1 MPKASILE
9 SFYTKSS
16 YIRKLLYPKA
26 LISMNGKSLLKRKSI
41 LKRKFHETYNM
52 TRQEM
57 RSLPH
62 PSGRHLLLLAAL
74 VSLLSL
80 AGCGNRADISEGE
93 AYIQEL
99 ENRDVN
105 AMQQAITQA
114 QKARSGDAAGGSSRE
129 ARKAAIERFRANY
142 EAGMIAPPDEVQLA
156 QDRNI
161 LKDCAVIGDSMA
173 QAVLEYGFLDEAHVF
188 FERGA
193 IIRELKGQIEAAS
206 AMLPRTVVFFTG
218 LNDTDHETV
227 DSYVEAYA
235 SQIAYVKSLLP
246 DAEIFIC
253 SMTPPSDDL
262 AAEREDLAM
271 SVYYA
276 DALKTWCEENDILC
290 LDLSFLVSQDRYLED
305 GIHFNYTFYE
315 GWIGLLAEAVSAS

>member
-1 MPKASILE
+1 
-9 SFYTKSS
+9 
-16 YIRKLLYPKA
+16 
-26 LISMNGKSLLKRKSI
+26 
-41 LKRKFHETYNM
+41 
-52 TRQEM
+52 M
-57 RSLPH
+57 RSLPY
-62 PSGRHLLLLAAL
+62 PAGKQLLLLAAL
-74 VSLLSL
+74 FSLLSL
-80 AGCGNRADISEGE
+80 AGCGNRTDISEGQ

-99 ENRDVN
+99 ENRDVT
-105 AMQQAITQA
+105 AMQQAVAQA
-114 QKARSGDAAGGSSRE
+114 QAVRSENEHGVS
-129 ARKAAIERFRANY
+129 RKAAIERFRANY
-142 EAGMIAPPDEVQLA
+142 EAGLIAPPDEVQLA
-156 QDRNI
+156 KDRNI

-193 IIRELKGQIEAAS
+193 IIRELGGQIEAAS

-276 DALKTWCEENDILC
+276 DALKTWCEENDILY

>member
-1 MPKASILE
+1 M
-9 SFYTKSS
+9 
-16 YIRKLLYPKA
+16 
-26 LISMNGKSLLKRKSI
+26 LKRKWHRTGGKI
-41 LKRKFHETYNM
+41 RT
-52 TRQEM
+52 
-57 RSLPH
+57 LPH
-62 PSGRHLLLLAAL
+62 SPGKQILLLAAL
-74 VSLLSL
+74 ALLLSL

-99 ENRDVN
+99 ENRDVT
-105 AMQQAITQA
+105 AMQQAVAKA
-114 QKARSGDAAGGSSRE
+114 QEARSEAASPEGSRSEDMTGGSSAEARE
-129 ARKAAIERFRANY
+129 AAVERFRSNY
-142 EAGMIAPPDEVQLA
+142 EAGLIAEPNEEQLA

-161 LKDCAVIGDSMA
+161 LKDTAVIGDSMA

-193 IIRELKGQIEAAS
+193 IIRELGEQIEAAS

-235 SQIAYVKSLLP
+235 SQVSYVKSLLP
-246 DAEIFIC
+246 DAEILIC

-276 DALKTWCEENDILC
+276 DALKTWCGENDILC

-315 GWIGLLAEAVSAS
+315 GWIGLLAEVVSAS

>member
-1 MPKASILE
+1 
-9 SFYTKSS
+9 
-16 YIRKLLYPKA
+16 
-26 LISMNGKSLLKRKSI
+26 
-41 LKRKFHETYNM
+41 
-52 TRQEM
+52 M
-57 RSLPH
+57 RTLPH
-62 PSGRHLLLLAAL
+62 PAGRHLLLLAVL
-74 VSLLSL
+74 VTLLSL
-80 AGCGNRADISEGE
+80 AGCGNRADISEGK

-105 AMQQAITQA
+105 AVQQAITQA
-114 QKARSGDAAGGSSRE
+114 QEARSGDAAGGSSRE

-142 EAGMIAPPDEVQLA
+142 EAGLIAPPDEVQLA
-156 QDRNI
+156 KDRNI
-161 LKDCAVIGDSMA
+161 LKDCVVIGDSMA

-193 IIRELKGQIEAAS
+193 IIRELGGQIEAAS

-276 DALKTWCEENDILC
+276 DALKTWCEENDILY

>member
-1 MPKASILE
+1 
-9 SFYTKSS
+9 
-16 YIRKLLYPKA
+16 
-26 LISMNGKSLLKRKSI
+26 MNRKSLRKRKSI
-41 LKRKFHETYNM
+41 FKRKSQRKCAKVQTG
-52 TRQEM
+52 
-57 RSLPH
+57 LH
-62 PSGRHLLLLAAL
+62 PSGRQFLLLAAL
-74 VSLLSL
+74 LSLLSL
-80 AGCGNRADISEGE
+80 AGCGHRADISEGE

-99 ENRDVN
+99 ENRDVT
-105 AMQQAITQA
+105 AMQQAVAEA
-114 QKARSGDAAGGSSRE
+114 QEARSEDVPDGSPGGSSME
-129 ARKAAIERFRANY
+129 ARKSAIERFRTNY
-142 EAGMIAPPDEVQLA
+142 EAGMISEPDEAQLA

-161 LKDCAVIGDSMA
+161 LKDTAVIGDSMT

-193 IIRELKGQIEAAS
+193 IIRELGGQIEAAS

-235 SQIAYVKSLLP
+235 SQTAYVKSLLP

-276 DALKTWCEENDILC
+276 DALKNWCEKNCFAGAKGTAPTGHAKAILKAI
-290 LDLSFLVSQDRYLED
+290 L
-305 GIHFNYTFYE
+305 N
-315 GWIGLLAEAVSAS
+315 AVMKVVMQAIMQAVNRRSS

>member
-1 MPKASILE
+1 MR
-9 SFYTKSS
+9 T
-16 YIRKLLYPKA
+16 LL
-26 LISMNGKSLLKRKSI
+26 
-41 LKRKFHETYNM
+41 
-52 TRQEM
+52 
-57 RSLPH
+57 H
-62 PSGRHLLLLAAL
+62 PFGRHFLLLAAL
-74 VSLLSL
+74 ISLLSL
-80 AGCGNRADISEGE
+80 AGCGHRADISEGK

-99 ENRDVN
+99 ENRDVT
-105 AMQQAITQA
+105 AMQQAVAEA
-114 QKARSGDAAGGSSRE
+114 QEARSEDVPDGSSSGASSRE
-129 ARKAAIERFRANY
+129 ARKAAIERFRTNY
-142 EAGMIAPPDEVQLA
+142 EAGMISEPDEVQLA

-161 LKDCAVIGDSMA
+161 LKDTVVIGDSMA

-193 IIRELKGQIEAAS
+193 IIRELGGQIEAAS

-246 DAEIFIC
+246 DAEIFVC

-262 AAEREDLAM
+262 AAVREDLAM

-276 DALKTWCEENDILC
+276 DALKTWCEENDILY

>member
-1 MPKASILE
+1 MR
-9 SFYTKSS
+9 T
-16 YIRKLLYPKA
+16 LL
-26 LISMNGKSLLKRKSI
+26 
-41 LKRKFHETYNM
+41 
-52 TRQEM
+52 
-57 RSLPH
+57 H
-62 PSGRHLLLLAAL
+62 PFGRHLLLLAVP

-80 AGCGNRADISEGE
+80 AGCGNRTDISEGQ

-99 ENRDVN
+99 ENRDVT
-105 AMQQAITQA
+105 AMQQAVAQA
-114 QKARSGDAAGGSSRE
+114 QAVRSENEHGVS
-129 ARKAAIERFRANY
+129 RKAAIERFRANY
-142 EAGMIAPPDEVQLA
+142 EAGLIAPPDEVQLA
-156 QDRNI
+156 KDRNI

-193 IIRELKGQIEAAS
+193 
-206 AMLPRTVVFFTG
+206 
-218 LNDTDHETV
+218 
-227 DSYVEAYA
+227 
-235 SQIAYVKSLLP
+235 LLP

>member
-1 MPKASILE
+1 MM
-9 SFYTKSS
+9 
-16 YIRKLLYPKA
+16 
-26 LISMNGKSLLKRKSI
+26 SMKKKSLLERKSMRKKTLYQI
-41 LKRKFHETYNM
+41 WLKI
-52 TRQEM
+52 QAV
-57 RSLPH
+57 LH
-62 PSGRHLLLLAAL
+62 PSGKKLLLLAAL
-74 VSLLSL
+74 VSLPAL
-80 AGCGNRADISEGE
+80 AGCGKRADISEGE

-99 ENRDVN
+99 ENRDVT
-105 AMQQAITQA
+105 AMQKAVAEA
-114 QKARSGDAAGGSSRE
+114 QEARSEGTPSEGSSSEDTSEDVTGGSSTGS
-129 ARKAAIERFRANY
+129 RKAAIDRFRANY
-142 EAGMIAPPDEVQLA
+142 EAGLIAPPDEGQLA

-161 LKDCAVIGDSMA
+161 LKNTAVIGDSMA

-193 IIRELKGQIEAAS
+193 IIRDLGEQIEAAS
-206 AMLPRTVVFFTG
+206 AMLPGTVVFFTG

-227 DSYVEAYA
+227 DSYVEAYS
-235 SQIAYVKSLLP
+235 SQAAYVKSLLP

-253 SMTPPSDDL
+253 SMTPPSDEL

-276 DALKTWCEENDILC
+276 DALKTWCGENNILY

>member
-1 MPKASILE
+1 MQNRLRKKKSTMEDRPHQIGAKVRASVPP
-9 SFYTKSS
+9 F
-16 YIRKLLYPKA
+16 
-26 LISMNGKSLLKRKSI
+26 G
-41 LKRKFHETYNM
+41 
-52 TRQEM
+52 RQI
-57 RSLPH
+57 
-62 PSGRHLLLLAAL
+62 LLLTAL
-74 VSLLSL
+74 FSLIILG
-80 AGCGNRADISEGE
+80 GCGNRADISEGK
-93 AYIQEL
+93 AYIEEL
-99 ENRDVN
+99 ENRDV
-105 AMQQAITQA
+105 AAIQQAVTQA
-114 QKARSGDAAGGSSRE
+114 QEARSGNAAVPATETRE
-129 ARKAAIERFRANY
+129 AAIEQFRTNY
-142 EAGMIAPPDEVQLA
+142 ESGLIGELDEAQLT

-161 LKDCAVIGDSMA
+161 LKNTAVIGDSMA

-193 IIRELKGQIEAAS
+193 IIRELGGQIEAAS

-235 SQIAYVKSLLP
+235 SQAAYVKSLLP

-262 AAEREDLAM
+262 AAVREDLAM
-271 SVYYA
+271 SVYYTE
-276 DALKTWCEENDILC
+276 ALKNWCEESEILY

-315 GWIGLLAEAVSAS
+315 GWIGLLTAVVSASQA

>member
-1 MPKASILE
+1 
-9 SFYTKSS
+9 
-16 YIRKLLYPKA
+16 
-26 LISMNGKSLLKRKSI
+26 
-41 LKRKFHETYNM
+41 
-52 TRQEM
+52 
-57 RSLPH
+57 
-62 PSGRHLLLLAAL
+62 
-74 VSLLSL
+74 
-80 AGCGNRADISEGE
+80 
-93 AYIQEL
+93 
-99 ENRDVN
+99 
-105 AMQQAITQA
+105 MQQAVAQA
-114 QKARSGDAAGGSSRE
+114 QAVRSENEHGVS
-129 ARKAAIERFRANY
+129 RKAAIERFRANY
-142 EAGMIAPPDEVQLA
+142 EAGLIAPPDEVQLA
-156 QDRNI
+156 KDRNI